1 MIRHLSSILLFVLS
15 TTMAG
20 INLHALPSSDDQI
33 SDILSRLDDELEKS
47 SGYMNSRQSKIDS
60 LSQLLKARPSDLK
73 IVEHLAKTYTS
84 FNNDSALAVY
94 SRGYKM
100 AQKINDAQLSR
111 RFKLSRA
118 ALLPLAGF
126 FSEALADFESINADS
141 LSEDEKIHYYKAER
155 QMFSF
160 MAAYY
165 HRFPETAS
173 EFAARSLNALHNLV
187 LLLPDNSPEYLVNQG
202 EYYYLTGDYVK
213 SETLLQEFMRK
224 VDETD
229 SRYGRATH
237 ILADINRQ
245 RGSENDRLY
254 YLALS
259 AIADT
264 RSATREMTSLQE
276 LGQLM
281 FDRNDI
287 DRAHHYLSQALR
299 NAVACNAETRMI
311 QIAEAMPLIES
322 VHQAELKNSR
332 HRIYVAMALMGIIL
346 VVLAVVLVILRRK
359 VRQMHKLQLHLQET
373 NAVKEEY
380 ISQFLNLCSIYMD
393 KLKQLS
399 HLVNRK
405 ISTGKVDDLYK
416 LTNSGKFIENQSKEF
431 YEVFDNAFIHI
442 YPGFVDG
449 VNTLLREDS
458 QITLQPGELLNTDLR
473 ILAFMRLG
481 IEDSNR
487 IAQILNYSVNT
498 IYTYRNKLKNRAI
511 NRDTFER
518 DLMSLS

>member
-1 MIRHLSSILLFVLS
+1 M
-15 TTMAG
+15 
-20 INLHALPSSDDQI
+20 HAVPGSDDQVR
-33 SDILSRLDDELEKS
+33 DILSRLDNELEQS
-47 SGYMNSRQSKIDS
+47 SVYMAARQSKIDS
-60 LSQLLKARPSDLK
+60 LTRLLKTQPKNLDIIEQLGKS
-73 IVEHLAKTYTS
+73 YTS

-94 SRGYKM
+94 SRGIQM
-100 AQKINDAQLSR
+100 AQELNHPQLSR

-126 FSEALADFESINADS
+126 FSEALSDFDSIDPDS
-141 LSEDEKIHYYKAER
+141 LSNEEKTHYYKAER

-165 HRFPETAS
+165 HRFPETA
-173 EFAARSLNALHNLV
+173 AVYADRSLTALHNLV
-187 LLLPDNSPEYLVNQG
+187 SLLPDNSPEYLVNQG

-213 SETLLQEFMRK
+213 SEALLQEFMRR
-224 VDETD
+224 VDDTD

-245 RGSENDRLY
+245 RDNSNDRVY

-281 FDRNDI
+281 FDQKDI
-287 DRAHHYLSQALR
+287 DRAHHYLSAALR
-299 NAVACNAETRMI
+299 SAVDCNAETRMI
-311 QIAEAMPLIES
+311 QIAETMPLIES
-322 VHQAELKNSR
+322 VHQAELTTSR
-332 HRIYVAMALMGIIL
+332 HRIYVVMILMGVIL
-346 VVLAVVLVILRRK
+346 IVLAVVLVLLRRK
-359 VRQMHKLQLHLQET
+359 VNQMHRLQLHLQET

-380 ISQFLNLCSIYMD
+380 ISQFLNLCSIYID
-393 KLKQLS
+393 KLKHLS

-405 ISTGKVDDLYK
+405 IAAGKAEDLYK

-442 YPGFVDG
+442 YPGFVEG
-449 VNTLLREDS
+449 VNTLLRPDS
-458 QITLQPGELLNTDLR
+458 QIALQPGELLNTDLR

-511 NRDTFER
+511 NRDSFER
-518 DLMSLS
+518 DLMDLA